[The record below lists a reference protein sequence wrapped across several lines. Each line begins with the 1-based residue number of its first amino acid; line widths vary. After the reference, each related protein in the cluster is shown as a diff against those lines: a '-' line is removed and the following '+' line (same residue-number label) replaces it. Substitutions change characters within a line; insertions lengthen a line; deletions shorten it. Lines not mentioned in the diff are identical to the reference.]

1 MGAVIREPD
10 GRTFPLGNEP
20 VTIGRSRE
28 NRLTL
33 TNNQVSSRH
42 AEIRPVGG
50 GQYQIVDLG
59 SRNGTTING
68 IRLTPNE
75 PRPLAPDD
83 LIGVGG
89 SGGVELRFELL
100 AEAPAWGQ
108 DQFAAPPQAAPG
120 GFGAAGPAVPGGPPV
135 GGFGQPAPAFGG
147 PPADPGF
154 GGNVAP
160 AFPQAPAPGG
170 FGAPDAAG
178 QPFFPAAQPG
188 GPPQAPFQPAQPG
201 GPPQN
206 PFGPPNQFGAPPDQ
220 FAPAAGGP
228 PQAPFGP
235 PNQFGGPPGGQP
247 FGGPPGA
254 PPGGPPFGAPPGFAP
269 QPQGPG
275 AFGPPQGG
283 PGGYPP
289 QPGFPG
295 GPGGP
300 PPSGMGP
307 APRKGGNLRTIL
319 LLGGSLLIIIFIV
332 VGVVFALNSTK
343 GGGSGTPTPKPGPT
357 QTPKATITN
366 FYDDLK
372 KQDYTAATKLFT
384 DDYIA
389 IHNGP
394 DGTAMVLQGFDNLRG
409 KVTSYTIVSSN
420 GSETSQ
426 TATVQVTRAG
436 GKAFGPDQLQLTF
449 QKTGNLWKISAWMP
463 GSPK

>member
-10 GRTFPLGNEP
+10 GRTFPLGTEP
-20 VTIGRSRE
+20 ITIGRSRD

-59 SRNGTTING
+59 SRNGTTVNG

-100 AEAPAWGQ
+100 ADAPAWGQ
-108 DQFAAPPQAAPG
+108 NQFAAPPQAAPG
-120 GFGAAGPAVPGGPPV
+120 GFGQPAPGFGGPPADP
-135 GGFGQPAPAFGG
+135 GFGQPAPAFGG

-154 GGNVAP
+154 GGNVPP
-160 AFPQAPAPGG
+160 AFPQAAPV
-170 FGAPDAAG
+170 
-178 QPFFPAAQPG
+178 PG

-228 PQAPFGP
+228 PQNPFAP
-235 PNQFGGPPGGQP
+235 PNQFGAPPAGQP

-254 PPGGPPFGAPPGFAP
+254 PPAGQPFGGPPGFAP

-275 AFGPPQGG
+275 AFGAPQGGPSGYPPQGG

-300 PPSGMGP
+300 PPSAIGP
-307 APRKGGNLRTIL
+307 APRKGGNTRTIL
-319 LLGGSLLIIIFIV
+319 LLGGSLLIIILIV

-343 GGGSGTPTPKPGPT
+343 GGGTGTPTPNPGPT
-357 QTPKATITN
+357 QTPKATIMN

-372 KQDYTAATKLFT
+372 KQDYAAATKLFT

-389 IHNGP
+389 MHEGP
-394 DGTAMVLQGFDNLRG
+394 DGTAKVLQGFDTLRG

-426 TATVQVTRAG
+426 TATVQVTRAS
-436 GKAFGPDQLQLTF
+436 GKAFNPDQLQLTF
-449 QKTGNLWKISAWMP
+449 QKSGNLWQISSWTP
-463 GSPK
+463 GTPK